1 MHLLQVA
8 RLQVRDGRLIRSV
21 YEEHKKA
28 PVENVVAENIAAACF
43 RFDPASRLLT
53 MTLAARGI
61 NNPRVSPGVPASWP
75 SDAPVEDYF
84 SAGDR
89 NLRLLVE
96 SMTWRIRN

>member
-1 MHLLQVA
+1 MLFRS
-8 RLQVRDGRLIRSV
+8 RLQVRDGRLICSV
-21 YEEHKKA
+21 YEEHKKVS
-28 PVENVVAENIAAACF
+28 VENVVAENIAAACF

-61 NNPRVSPGVPASWP
+61 NNNPKVSPGVPESWP
-75 SDAPVEDYF
+75 KDEAPVENYF
-84 SAGDR
+84 SAKDR